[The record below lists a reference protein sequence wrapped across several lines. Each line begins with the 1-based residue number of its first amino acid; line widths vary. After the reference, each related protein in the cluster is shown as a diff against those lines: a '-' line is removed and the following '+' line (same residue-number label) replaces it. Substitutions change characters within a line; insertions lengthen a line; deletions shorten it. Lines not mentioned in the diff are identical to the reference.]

1 MRTPSLTIT
10 AVLSAAYLIV
20 TACVIVALPWISEAA
35 PTSQACPGPLICG
48 KSCSLDAFGT
58 PIYCS
63 DGQCVCPPGYD
74 TEAGPP
80 LLCQPHQPEFMGSS
94 SDVAA
99 CPGSCTSTPWAIAGG
114 ISNAFD
120 IVAVHGTS
128 PGGEAFMPVW
138 GYQANNC
145 GVHGVPATDADGN
158 PILDA
163 NGNPIRSWAGCTPN
177 PGDICFGL
185 QDIDEADFDP
195 PSCDPKECAST
206 GFCTS
211 DFTSAWPY
219 LDNNFKCVVGAL
231 ACPHDL
237 CQASDFCEALS
248 GSAHYACKVICIGC
262 FIQGVTDPS
271 RIDFA
276 NNVSVY
282 RAPIAWETKS
292 DEGLDDDYDM
302 NLHSPGGELYDTQ
315 HADARVHVE
324 FDSDETIDHFTGG
337 GHDFG
342 TANKWWSD
350 LRTVVDRG
358 NDQDVQTF
366 MRSFVNP
373 PGDHDPM
380 AVVVGVPGIDCA
392 DHPDANTVELHPA
405 YAVAIRIQE
414 RCPLSAG
421 LDDCPNPQP
430 EQWTFFYRNSGNN
443 GGCGSK
449 TYGRCGTT
457 FQLPLSLPGVPSGKV
472 LKSADVH
479 VDAHPWAV
487 DDSSP
492 SGVTVDGHF
501 DLANGTVLTV
511 TLPAG
516 GEGVVGLVTV
526 TPVVDTTPPTITC
539 PGNITTPP
547 DLGKCTAVAT
557 FTPTVSDDCSVMST
571 VCSPPSGT
579 AFPIGMT
586 TDTCAATD
594 QAGLSAS
601 CSFTVTVTAGNKCPL
616 GQGYWKNHTNPW
628 AVNSLT
634 LGSVTYT
641 QAQLISILNSPT
653 KGDASVILAK
663 QLIAALLDLAN
674 GSDPVP
680 VCGTIADAN
689 SALDGCTVPCGT
701 SPNSP
706 TGQAMIS
713 DANSLDNYNGGGLT
727 AGCTP

>member
-1 MRTPSLTIT
+1 
-10 AVLSAAYLIV
+10 
-20 TACVIVALPWISEAA
+20 
-35 PTSQACPGPLICG
+35 
-48 KSCSLDAFGT
+48 
-58 PIYCS
+58 
-63 DGQCVCPPGYD
+63 
-74 TEAGPP
+74 
-80 LLCQPHQPEFMGSS
+80 
-94 SDVAA
+94 
-99 CPGSCTSTPWAIAGG
+99 
-114 ISNAFD
+114 
-120 IVAVHGTS
+120 
-128 PGGEAFMPVW
+128 MPVW
-138 GYQANNC
+138 GFQANNC
-145 GVHGVPATDADGN
+145 GVHGVVKTDAD
-158 PILDA
+158 
-163 NGNPIRSWAGCTPN
+163 GNPIRSWAGCTPN
-177 PGDICFGL
+177 PHDFCFGV
-185 QDIDEADFDP
+185 QDADEADFDP
-195 PSCDPKECAST
+195 PSCDSSEGCGAT
-206 GFCTS
+206 FCTS

-219 LDNNFKCVVGAL
+219 LDNNAKCVVGAL

-237 CQASDFCEALS
+237 CQSCTA
-248 GSAHYACKVICIGC
+248 GVCKVLCAGC

-271 RIDFA
+271 RIDFP

-282 RAPIAWETKS
+282 RAPIEWETKS
-292 DEGLDDDYDM
+292 DEGLDDDYDL

-324 FDSDETIDHFTGG
+324 FDSDETIDHFTKE
-337 GHDFG
+337 HDFG

-350 LRTVVDRG
+350 LRSVVDSR
-358 NDQDVQTF
+358 DDAQRDLDVRCF

-373 PGDHDPM
+373 QAVVGGACPLPDGVEPGGHDPM
-380 AVVVGVPGIDCA
+380 TVVVGVPGIDCA
-392 DHPDANTVELHPA
+392 DHPDANTVEIHPA

-414 RCPLSAG
+414 STQ
-421 LDDCPNPQP
+421 DNPQP
-430 EQWTFFYRNSGNN
+430 EQWAFFYRNSGNN

-457 FQLPLSLPGVPSGKV
+457 FQLPLLLPGVPNGKV

-526 TPVVDTTPPTITC
+526 TPVVDTTPPQITC

-557 FTPTVSDDCSVMST
+557 FTPMASDDCSVMSA
-571 VCSPPSGT
+571 VCGQPSGM
-579 AFPIGMT
+579 AFPIGTT
-586 TDTCAATD
+586 TDTCTATD

-616 GQGYWKNHTNPW
+616 GQGYWKNHTNLW

-634 LGSVTYT
+634 LGSLTYT
-641 QAQLISILNSPT
+641 KAQLISILNTPA

-663 QLIAALLDLAN
+663 QLIAALLNLAN
-674 GSDPVP
+674 GSNPVP
-680 VCGTIADAN
+680 VCNTIADAN
-689 SALDGCTVPCGT
+689 SALDGCTVPCGI
-701 SPNSP
+701 SPKSP

-713 DANSLDNYNGGGLT
+713 DANGLDANDSSQLT
-727 AGCTP
+727 TGCTP